1 MPRVNLNGMVV
12 SNDDARLYRWFGYE
26 VCSPNDVR
34 KAVESCPE
42 EDELVFEINS
52 GGGSV
57 YAGFEM
63 YNLIRNCG
71 RKTVAEVYSIAA
83 SAASVIASACDTVLM
98 SPVST
103 MMIHRSSFGGT
114 GGNAEK
120 LRQDAQMLDTIDNSI
135 LTAYEEKSAGKSS
148 RTQLRRMMKNE
159 TFLTAQEAIDC
170 GLADGFIEKPDSQG
184 EADPM
189 NAVASMED
197 NCRVN
202 PGLLFAKNALPPIE
216 DLRRIAGEYENTERT
231 EESEETMETIETI
244 EALEAAYPELVEQI
258 RQDAAQAERKRVS
271 EIDSVA
277 LPGYEHIVNA
287 AKADPMQNA
296 ASVAKAII
304 AAQKKQGDGYL
315 TVIQKDVAQGKVN
328 DVASATEQ
336 KTGVYDTESEEEKAM
351 ALAKFAVGCL
361 KGGKK

>member
-1 MPRVNLNGMVV
+1 MPRVNLNGIVV
-12 SNDDARLYRWFGYE
+12 SNDDARLYRWFGFE
-26 VCSPNDVR
+26 ACCPNDVR
-34 KAVESCPE
+34 QAIENCPE
-42 EDELVFEINS
+42 EDELVFEVNS

-98 SPVST
+98 APVST
-103 MMIHRSSFGGT
+103 MMIHRATFGGT

-120 LRQDAQMLDTIDNSI
+120 FRQTAQMLDTIDNSI

-148 RTQLRRMMKNE
+148 RTQLRHMMKNE

-170 GLADGFIEKPDSQG
+170 GLADGFIEKPDLQG
-184 EADPM
+184 GADPM
-189 NAVASMED
+189 NAVASMEG
-197 NCRVN
+197 NCLVN
-202 PGLLFAKNALPPIE
+202 LGLLLAKNALPPVE
-216 DLRRIAGEYENTERT
+216 DLRRMAGEYENTEET
-231 EESEETMETIETI
+231 EESEENMETI

-271 EIDSVA
+271 EIDAVA
-277 LPGYEHIVNA
+277 LPGYEHIVDA

-296 ASVAKAII
+296 ASVAMAII
-304 AAQKKQGDGYL
+304 AAQKKQGDSYL
-315 TVIQKDVAQGKVN
+315 ADIQKDVAQSKVN
-328 DVASATEQ
+328 DVGSAAEQ
-336 KTGVYDTESEEEKAM
+336 ETGAYDTESAEEKAT
-351 ALAKFAVGCL
+351 ALAKFATDCL